1 MFKETD
7 LSDYRGFLTHF
18 LDEGYRFVQ
27 FHEQKAEHGEII
39 LRHDIDF
46 DCDLALEAAQT
57 ENELGIRSTFFFL
70 LGSDSY
76 NLFSKPNRE
85 AVLAIKDLGHTI
97 TVHFDPTIYQDFHQ
111 GFSLERQS
119 FEHFFDVKIDIISL
133 HRPNKFFLDFDE
145 PIDGV
150 EHSYMKKFFKD
161 IKYFA
166 DSKGLWR
173 YGHPFNSKEFEAKQ
187 SLHVLTHPVWWM
199 LDGELNIDK
208 LKRFYEDKKLWLKDH
223 IAAKCQPFNEIKDEL
238 N

>member
-7 LSDYRGFLTHF
+7 LSDYRGFLQHF
-18 LDEGYRFVQ
+18 LNEGYRFVG
-27 FHEQKAEHGEII
+27 FHEQNSERGEVI

-46 DCDLALEAAQT
+46 GCEMALKAA
-57 ENELGIRSTFFFL
+57 EIEKDLGIQSTFFFL

-85 AVLAIKDLGHTI
+85 AVEAIKALGHTVS
-97 TVHFDPTIYQDFHQ
+97 VHFDPTIYDDFHE
-111 GFSLERQS
+111 GFALERDS
-119 FEHFFDVKIDIISL
+119 FQRFFNVEIDIISL

-150 EHSYMKKFFKD
+150 DHSYMKKFFKD

-173 YGHPFNSKEFEAKQ
+173 YGHPFNSEEFKQ
-187 SLHVLTHPVWWM
+187 KKSLHVLIHPVWWM
-199 LDGELNIDK
+199 LDGELNVDK
-208 LKRFYEDKKLWLKDH
+208 LRGFYEDKKLWLKDH
-223 IAAKCQPFNEIKDEL
+223 IAANCQPFNDIKDEL